1 MRYLD
6 LVKLIKSDKQHGAT
20 WLSIKAVEA
29 FIALAE
35 ELWGAEKL
43 KREAKLLLE
52 RLSSC
57 RPSVVA
63 IANAAK
69 ASYKVLEEQLSLK
82 ADKQKVLDEL
92 LKLRNDIEQAKLK
105 VAENAVNELSRY
117 KRFLTHS
124 LSSTVLEFFKK
135 LGSNDRLVVV
145 TESRPLLEG
154 VETAKALSSMGFKVK
169 LIADVVAYH
178 AIKEFDVEIFVFGA
192 DAVSREGF
200 VVNKA
205 GTATLAVSAKSLG
218 VFNTCLCES
227 VKVCSCLPQSLEI
240 GDPREL
246 LKESLEGVEAFNLYF
261 DVTSPNVIDA
271 IILEDGVKK
280 PPYSLKPL
288 YDAFNIRG
296 DLTSST

>member
-154 VETAKALSSMGFKVK
+154 V
-169 LIADVVAYH
+169 
-178 AIKEFDVEIFVFGA
+178 
-192 DAVSREGF
+192 
-200 VVNKA
+200 
-205 GTATLAVSAKSLG
+205 
-218 VFNTCLCES
+218 
-227 VKVCSCLPQSLEI
+227 
-240 GDPREL
+240 
-246 LKESLEGVEAFNLYF
+246 
-261 DVTSPNVIDA
+261 
-271 IILEDGVKK
+271 
-280 PPYSLKPL
+280 
-288 YDAFNIRG
+288 
-296 DLTSST
+296 